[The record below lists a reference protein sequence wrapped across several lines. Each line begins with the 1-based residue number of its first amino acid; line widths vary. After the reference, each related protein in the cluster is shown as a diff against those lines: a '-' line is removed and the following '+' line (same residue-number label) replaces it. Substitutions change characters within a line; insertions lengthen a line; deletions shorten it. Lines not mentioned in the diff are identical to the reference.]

1 MTTPVTNGDLQ
12 RCDTIRSWHAPL
24 ARVRHGAIASMGAL
38 ALAGAPSSSQAQEIE
53 LTFAGPYPDALFHV
67 QNIRQFI
74 EDIETSSDGRIKISF
89 YPAQSLFNH
98 SEAMQAV
105 RTGQVD
111 MAELQLTQFANQEEL
126 YNVEALPYLAKSF
139 EEAMTLWDIAL
150 PAITERLRQDR
161 IMPLYTVPW
170 PPQAFYANKE
180 LKAATDMEGLKF
192 RVYNPI
198 GARMAEQMGA
208 EPVLVGGGEVP
219 QAFST
224 GMIDSMITSSAF
236 GASAS
241 AWDYVDVFNDVQ
253 AWFGYDQI
261 VMNIRSFE
269 RLPEDLQ
276 HVVTDAAARAAE
288 RGLQMSEDAH
298 VSEMK
303 TLEDNGMAV
312 VSGHPAFVAAA
323 QEATKVII
331 EDWIEAVGPTG
342 EAIVS
347 EFRERTAE

>member
-1 MTTPVTNGDLQ
+1 MTGIAGQSLFVHTGRFLKHVTTGLGGT
-12 RCDTIRSWHAPL
+12 CA
-24 ARVRHGAIASMGAL
+24 AL
-38 ALAGAPSSSQAQEIE
+38 ALATTFTATTIVTEASAQEVQ
-53 LTFAGPYPDALFHV
+53 LTFASPYPDALFHV
-67 QNIRQFI
+67 ENIRKFI
-74 EDIETSSDGRIKISF
+74 EDIETSSDGRIAINF

-111 MAELQLTQFANQEEL
+111 IAELQLTQFANQEEL
-126 YNVEALPYLAKSF
+126 YNVEALPYLASSF
-139 EEAMTLWDIAL
+139 DEAMTLWDIAL

-180 LKAATDMEGLKF
+180 LKTAADMDGLKF

-198 GARMAEQMGA
+198 GARMAEALGA

-261 VMNIRSFE
+261 VMNIRSFQ

-276 HVVTDAAARAAE
+276 QVVLDASARAAE
-288 RGLQMSEDAH
+288 RGLQMSKDAH
-298 VSEMK
+298 VSEMG
-303 TLEDNGMAV
+303 TLEKNGMTV
-312 VSGHPAFVAAA
+312 VSGNPEFVEAART
-323 QEATKVII
+323 ATAPII
-331 EDWIEAVGPTG
+331 EDWVEAVGPKG

-347 EFRERTAE
+347 EFRARTQK

>member
-1 MTTPVTNGDLQ
+1 MAGFGHAIPARTGDRRGGITTTLKRVGAAVAL
-12 RCDTIRSWHAPL
+12 L
-24 ARVRHGAIASMGAL
+24 AAATLGAGTGPAR
-38 ALAGAPSSSQAQEIE
+38 AQEVQ
-53 LTFAGPYPDALFHV
+53 LTFASPYPDALFHV
-67 QNIRQFI
+67 QNIRKFI
-74 EDIETSSDGRIKISF
+74 EDLETSSDGRIKINF

-139 EEAMTLWDIAL
+139 DEAMTLWEIAL
-150 PAITERLRQDR
+150 PAITERLKRDR

-180 LKAATDMEGLKF
+180 LKTASDMEGLKF

-198 GARMAEQMGA
+198 GARMAESMGA

-219 QAFST
+219 QGFST

-261 VMNIRSFE
+261 VMNIRSFQN
-269 RLPEDLQ
+269 LPEDLQ
-276 HVVTDAAARAAE
+276 QVVLDASKRAAE
-288 RGLQMSEDAH
+288 RGLQMSRDAH
-298 VSEMK
+298 VGEMG
-303 TLEDNGMAV
+303 TLEKNGMTV
-312 VSGHPAFVAAA
+312 VDGNPEFVKAA
-323 QEATKVII
+323 QEATAPII
-331 EDWIEAVGPTG
+331 EDWIKAVGPTG
-342 EAIVS
+342 EEIVT
-347 EFRERTAE
+347 EFRKRTAQ